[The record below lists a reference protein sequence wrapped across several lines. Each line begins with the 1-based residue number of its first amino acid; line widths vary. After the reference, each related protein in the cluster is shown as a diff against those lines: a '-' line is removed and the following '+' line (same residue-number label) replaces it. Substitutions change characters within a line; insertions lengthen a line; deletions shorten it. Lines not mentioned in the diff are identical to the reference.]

1 MLTSPIK
8 DEVLFDPLT
17 SYWLL
22 ARREWWMYPFPA
34 LLKCRQDY
42 CTHLPEI
49 RILLSSLAH
58 VAGIWGCGSL
68 SFFAITTGLIG
79 GLGVNGCHHEKSR
92 SVADSSVSAL
102 LGIVQGL
109 WHASCLAVLF
119 RGIADGSI
127 LRNSCQFNNGKYLSA
142 LGYTV

>member
-1 MLTSPIK
+1 
-8 DEVLFDPLT
+8 
-17 SYWLL
+17 
-22 ARREWWMYPFPA
+22 MYPFPA

-58 VAGIWGCGSL
+58 VAGIWGYGSL
-68 SFFAITTGLIG
+68 SFFAITTCLIG
-79 GLGVNGCHHEKSR
+79 GLDVNGCHHEKSR
-92 SVADSSVSAL
+92 LVADSSVSAL

-109 WHASCLAVLF
+109 WYASCLAVLF

-142 LGYTV
+142 FGYTV

>member
-42 CTHLPEI
+42 CTHLPEVWI
-49 RILLSSLAH
+49 PLSSLAH

-79 GLGVNGCHHEKSR
+79 GLCVSSAGHRSRALVCIVSGCPLPRHCRWKHTAQLMSIQQWQML
-92 SVADSSVSAL
+92 VSL
-102 LGIVQGL
+102 WLHSIVEYVYVL
-109 WHASCLAVLF
+109 WLP
-119 RGIADGSI
+119 
-127 LRNSCQFNNGKYLSA
+127 RNRKRW
-142 LGYTV
+142 